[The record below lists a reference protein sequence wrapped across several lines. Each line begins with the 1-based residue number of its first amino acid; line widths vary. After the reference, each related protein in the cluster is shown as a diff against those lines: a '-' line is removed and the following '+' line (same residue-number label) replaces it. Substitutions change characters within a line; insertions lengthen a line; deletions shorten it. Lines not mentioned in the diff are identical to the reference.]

1 MSVLWGKNEAFL
13 FLNQNLGPIADK
25 VFEYS
30 SYLAEGWMW
39 IPYFVLLV
47 GLFKKDTSFILINFL
62 ISTLIVQLTKN
73 YIFGLAMRP
82 MASSLP
88 TSEIHTVPGVEI
100 HTYNSFPSGHS
111 ATAFTLFILSTYLF
125 NNKQVF
131 AFGLIYA
138 LICSYSR
145 IYLAQ
150 HFPLDVAGGILVA
163 VITIPISILIRKN
176 LNKKPF

>member
-62 ISTLIVQLTKN
+62 ISTLIVQFTKN
-73 YIFGLAMRP
+73 YIFGSAMRP

-131 AFGLIYA
+131 VFGLIYA